1 MNGAGAASEENVSMD
16 KLINDFKAVMRDG
29 EALIKGSAG
38 DLGEKARE
46 ARARLDASLAAAK
59 RNFHRAEARA
69 WEGARVTDEVIREHP
84 YESVG
89 IAFGVGL
96 LLGVLI
102 TR

>member
-1 MNGAGAASEENVSMD
+1 MNSAGATEEKASMEKVMSD
-16 KLINDFKAVMRDG
+16 LKAVMRDG

-38 DLGEKARE
+38 DLGERARE
-46 ARARLDASLAAAK
+46 ARQRLDASLAAARESFQK
-59 RNFHRAEARA
+59 VEVKAREKARA
-69 WEGARVTDEVIREHP
+69 ADEVIREHP

-96 LLGVLI
+96 ILGVLI